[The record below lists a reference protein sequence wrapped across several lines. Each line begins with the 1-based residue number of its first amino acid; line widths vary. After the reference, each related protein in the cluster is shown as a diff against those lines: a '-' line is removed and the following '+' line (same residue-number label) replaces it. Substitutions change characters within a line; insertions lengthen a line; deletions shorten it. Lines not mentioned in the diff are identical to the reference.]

1 MRRTGSGGSVTL
13 ERVRLNEVLIV
24 RESVA
29 DIAFSPSPEFSS
41 TFYAGPVFRLSVDDE
56 AGAVYL
62 RLRRGRVMRTI
73 RTDAVVLV
81 DLDEEGMPV
90 GLELLP
96 DEGEVVASFK
106 RLAQLSRELSA

>member
-1 MRRTGSGGSVTL
+1 
-13 ERVRLNEVLIV
+13 
-24 RESVA
+24 
-29 DIAFSPSPEFSS
+29 
-41 TFYAGPVFRLSVDDE
+41 
-56 AGAVYL
+56 
-62 RLRRGRVMRTI
+62 MRTI